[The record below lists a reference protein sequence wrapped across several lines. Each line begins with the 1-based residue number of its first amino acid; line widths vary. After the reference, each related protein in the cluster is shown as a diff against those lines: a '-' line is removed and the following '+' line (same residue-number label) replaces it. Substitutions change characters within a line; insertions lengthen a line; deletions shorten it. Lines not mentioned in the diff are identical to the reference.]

1 VSDQKTPLD
10 QALDLFVYAPLGL
23 ALSVRELLPQLAE
36 KGRKQVTGQVTTAK
50 VVGEFAV
57 NKAQRVAERRLR
69 QAQKQ
74 AEEALTTMRPPAR
87 PSRPR
92 PAVEPRVDARPS
104 APTPLPETV
113 TPPVTAPAPTVEGEA
128 ASTVAS
134 PLAAELAAEPVPTPA
149 VDSLAIPGYDT
160 LSASQ
165 VVQRLPGL
173 AGVELEAIRA
183 YESAGRA
190 RKTILNRVAQ
200 LQGTNGAG

>member
-1 VSDQKTPLD
+1 MDV
-10 QALDLFVYAPLGL
+10 
-23 ALSVRELLPQLAE
+23 
-36 KGRKQVTGQVTTAK
+36 
-50 VVGEFAV
+50 
-57 NKAQRVAERRLR
+57 VAELDEELIVVRSPG
-69 QAQKQ
+69 KQ
-74 AEEALTTMRPPAR
+74 QTSIVPQ
-87 PSRPR
+87 
-92 PAVEPRVDARPS
+92 VEPRVDARPS